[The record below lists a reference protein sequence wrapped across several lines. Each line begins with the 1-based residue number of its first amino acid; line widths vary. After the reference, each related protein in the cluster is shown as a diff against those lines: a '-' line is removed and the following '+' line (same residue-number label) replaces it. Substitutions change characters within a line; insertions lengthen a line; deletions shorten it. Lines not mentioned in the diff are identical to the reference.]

1 METVTPAVEALSLKQ
16 RMPWESH
23 GMLFEISTIE
33 NNVAQSP

>member
-1 METVTPAVEALSLKQ
+1 METVTPAVEVQSLN
-16 RMPWESH
+16 RWMPWKCH